1 MKKLTHIL
9 VALVV
14 TFAAVLSLSACGKN
28 PVTSAT
34 ASGLPLSVAKGDTL
48 DTSNVI
54 VTATYKKGET
64 KEFSGDDLSFGD
76 FSTAELGTFDL
87 EITIVPEDF
96 SFEVSIK
103 VVASEADVNAI
114 TQLESE
120 LVKEYNANRTA
131 TSENEDFVHDDITLR
146 AGTINPFHFR
156 LKTAGIAADGETL
169 LEDIANVRTN
179 VKVELLEDSTY
190 REITGT
196 ELTTYVAVNTINA
209 VLDFEDAAIG
219 HTFRITVSA
228 ANPDEGYEAA
238 NYTFNAVVDVIK
250 GFNVYDIVDMS
261 VYDNYN
267 IESNA
272 NRAGDW
278 LKDTDKGWTPYHDEV
293 IARYDAIEDLDDIKA
308 VDTLILQA
316 NIKVNGTNIRQ
327 DALWDSADANYSQYA
342 ALTDQ
347 TLAGTPHNSDN
358 KGIFQRVIKT
368 GENFSVIGN
377 YFAIDISELPK
388 MVVHNEDDYVN
399 YEAGAAMTGFF
410 SLFKTDPADDFQFT
424 SEHDTSITYETMSF
438 IGNGGMDADVKNSGS
453 VLLMKHDEVNFYGY
467 NTIANQFYTTY
478 YFAYGNP
485 NNPNDGEY
493 VVEDCKAF
501 NSYTSA
507 IYIYGGENV
516 TLINSVFKNS
526 GGPAILA
533 DTFSYEGGR
542 AGNYDE
548 TTETLEQFIY
558 SGKDQYPTINI
569 VNTVLE
575 AYASGQEPWYNE
587 YKACEAVGLMAM
599 LGECLTGG
607 RPFDYTDS
615 PYTATGK
622 TIVADMK
629 GTTPRINVQCVLFG
643 RGIISNTDPIS
654 GKINVYDSKAE
665 FEAKSDTKHGLD
677 LNNYICQDVVSLSA
691 PVFQCVETGSFRTAP
706 SADGSNVNQTGAVFN
721 DYVIG
726 EYLKGLY
733 GNGLYPN
740 LVNSVPAGTLPEIDA
755 YNAMTNAQRL
765 QVWTNVLDM
774 LIAEPNSAYEN
785 LLDSLYTQGG
795 AKYSP
800 VSNWAELCAM
810 PGNNDTEVNARV
822 VAKATALKAA
832 LTKAVASCND
842 EWTGNHV
849 NLYLPSNFGSMG
861 VLLGLY
867 PATAA

>member
-9 VALVV
+9 VALMV

-54 VTATYKKGET
+54 VTATYKKGEA

-169 LEDIANVRTN
+169 LENIANVRTN

-196 ELTTYVAVNTINA
+196 ELSTYVAVNTINA

-219 HTFRITVSA
+219 RTFRITVSA

-278 LKDTDKGWTPYHDEV
+278 LKDTDKGWTPYHNEV

-308 VDTLILQA
+308 IDTLILQA

-327 DALWDSADANYSQYA
+327 DALWDSADPNYSQYA
-342 ALTDQ
+342 TLTDQ

-368 GENFSVIGN
+368 GENFSIIGN

-388 MVVHNEDDYVN
+388 MVVYNEDDYVN
-399 YEAGAAMTGFF
+399 YEDGAAMTGYF
-410 SLFKTDPADDFQFT
+410 SLFKTDPAADFQFT
-424 SEHDTSITYETMSF
+424 ADHDTSITYETMSF
-438 IGNGGMDADVKNSGS
+438 IGNGGMDADVRNSGS
-453 VLLMKHDEVNFYGY
+453 VLLMKHDEVNFTGY

-542 AGNYDE
+542 AGDYDE

-575 AYASGQEPWYNE
+575 AYASGREPWYNE
-587 YKACEAVGLMAM
+587 YDAGEAVGLMAM
-599 LGECLTGG
+599 LGDCITGKNFFAG
-607 RPFDYTDS
+607 SQYTD
-615 PYTATGK
+615 TGS

-629 GTTPRINVQCVLFG
+629 DTTPRINVQCVFFG
-643 RGIISNTDPIS
+643 EDIIENKDHIS
-654 GKINVYDSKAE
+654 GVLNVYDTVTDYENKTATNQS
-665 FEAKSDTKHGLD
+665 LD
-677 LNNYICQDVVSLSA
+677 LTNTNPYIAGALNNGLPI
-691 PVFQCVETGSFRTAP
+691 FQCTETGSFRSAP
-706 SADGSNVNQTGAVFN
+706 ILVDNDPTDGDSTMLAPEASGAQIVADQPSG
-721 DYVIG
+721 
-726 EYLKGLY
+726 
-733 GNGLYPN
+733 
-740 LVNSVPAGTLPEIDA
+740 
-755 YNAMTNAQRL
+755 
-765 QVWTNVLDM
+765 
-774 LIAEPNSAYEN
+774 
-785 LLDSLYTQGG
+785 
-795 AKYSP
+795 
-800 VSNWAELCAM
+800 
-810 PGNNDTEVNARV
+810 
-822 VAKATALKAA
+822 
-832 LTKAVASCND
+832 
-842 EWTGNHV
+842 WTGDHV